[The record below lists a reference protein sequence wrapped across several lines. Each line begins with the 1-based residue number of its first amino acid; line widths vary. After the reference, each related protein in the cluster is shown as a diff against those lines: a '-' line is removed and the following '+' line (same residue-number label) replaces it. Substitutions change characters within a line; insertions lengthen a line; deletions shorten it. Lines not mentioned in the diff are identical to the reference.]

1 VSHGHHPLDCKE
13 ENMKLAEVM
22 TRDVET
28 IAPDAS
34 LQQAAQRMEELN
46 VGALPVC
53 DGARLIGVV
62 TDRDITVRGV
72 SVGASASEDV
82 VADCMSADP
91 LYAYEDE
98 PIEVALDRMRAAQVR
113 RLMVMDRDKQLVG
126 VVSLGDVAAK
136 TPHKSEAAT
145 ALEDISTPAK
155 PDRPAKPARARKKVN

>member
-1 VSHGHHPLDCKE
+1 
-13 ENMKLAEVM
+13 MKLAEVM

-28 IAPDAS
+28 IPPDAS

-72 SVGASASEDV
+72 SVGASPAGGM
-82 VADCMSADP
+82 VADCMSAEP

-98 PIEVALDRMRAAQVR
+98 SVEEALDRMRAAQVR
-113 RLMVMDRDKQLVG
+113 RLMVIDRDKQIVG
-126 VVSLGDVAAK
+126 VVSLGDVATKA
-136 TPHKSEAAT
+136 PHKAGAAT
-145 ALEDISTPAK
+145 ALEDISTPAR
-155 PDRPAKPARARKKVN
+155 PDRPARPSRSRKKTH